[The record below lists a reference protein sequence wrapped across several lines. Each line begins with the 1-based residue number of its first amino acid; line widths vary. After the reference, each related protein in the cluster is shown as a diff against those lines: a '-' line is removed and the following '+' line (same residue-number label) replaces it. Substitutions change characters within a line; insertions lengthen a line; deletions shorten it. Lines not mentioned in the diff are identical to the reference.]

1 MKYKLSEIG
10 KIVGGGT
17 PSSKHEEYYTPN
29 GIPWLTPKDLSNYT
43 NMYISRGARDIT
55 EEGLK
60 KSSAKLLPAKSIL
73 VSSRAPI
80 GYVAIA
86 NNSITTNQGF
96 KSIVPNTEV
105 VIPEYLYFVMKKS
118 KAALEQVSSGSTF
131 KEVST
136 KVMANFEVDI
146 PSIEVQRKILTY
158 LMPISQK
165 IELNKRINDN
175 LVQQLSV
182 GFEKLYSDSR
192 HTKTFCLN
200 EILDSTLTGEWGKEK
215 ASNPFNHKSVIIRG
229 TDFDEISNGCVGSA
243 PTRYLKASSFD
254 KKFLKSNDVLVEISG
269 GSPTQSTGR
278 SILITN
284 KMLEHFDVRV
294 FGTNFTRTFRLNG
307 PEEAIIFKSYIDFL
321 YRKNVFFNY
330 ENGTTGIKNLDYKAV
345 LKMVLPDV
353 RQAPT
358 FKQYLMLYTKYYS
371 LVQQLGSESM
381 RLNDAKE
388 NLLNRY
394 F

>member
-17 PSSKHEEYYTPN
+17 PSSKHEEYFTSN

-43 NMYISRGARDIT
+43 GMYISRGARDIT

-86 NNSITTNQGF
+86 NNAISTNQGF
-96 KSIVPNTEV
+96 KSIVPNTDV

-118 KAALEQVSSGSTF
+118 KVALEQVSSGSTF

-136 KVMANFEVDI
+136 KVMTNFEVDI
-146 PSIEVQRKILTY
+146 PSIDVQRKILKY

-175 LVQQLSV
+175 LDELSTAV
-182 GFEKLYSDSR
+182 FENWIQNTSSDITCPLDCIAKYTNGLPMQKFRPRNNEKGLPVVKIRELNQGNTDGNSDQCSSNIDQSVKVNTGDIIFSWSGTLALDIWSGDTAGLNQ
-192 HTKTFCLN
+192 HLFKVTSSKYPDWFIFEWTKYYLKTFQNIAKSKATTMGHIKRSDLHNAIVKIPTQNEMTELN
-200 EILDSTLTGEWGKEK
+200 AILQPIFSQK
-215 ASNPFNHKSVIIRG
+215 VIIRQ
-229 TDFDEISNGCVGSA
+229 ENRVLIQ
-243 PTRYLKASSFD
+243 LK
-254 KKFLKSNDVLVEISG
+254 
-269 GSPTQSTGR
+269 
-278 SILITN
+278 
-284 KMLEHFDVRV
+284 
-294 FGTNFTRTFRLNG
+294 
-307 PEEAIIFKSYIDFL
+307 EELLFK
-321 YRKNVFFNY
+321 
-330 ENGTTGIKNLDYKAV
+330 
-345 LKMVLPDV
+345 
-353 RQAPT
+353 
-358 FKQYLMLYTKYYS
+358 
-371 LVQQLGSESM
+371 
-381 RLNDAKE
+381 
-388 NLLNRY
+388 Y

>member
-1 MKYKLSEIG
+1 
-10 KIVGGGT
+10 
-17 PSSKHEEYYTPN
+17 
-29 GIPWLTPKDLSNYT
+29 
-43 NMYISRGARDIT
+43 MYDNAFTSFFG
-55 EEGLK
+55 
-60 KSSAKLLPAKSIL
+60 
-73 VSSRAPI
+73 
-80 GYVAIA
+80 
-86 NNSITTNQGF
+86 
-96 KSIVPNTEV
+96 
-105 VIPEYLYFVMKKS
+105 
-118 KAALEQVSSGSTF
+118 
-131 KEVST
+131 
-136 KVMANFEVDI
+136 
-146 PSIEVQRKILTY
+146 
-158 LMPISQK
+158 
-165 IELNKRINDN
+165 RINDN

-243 PTRYLKASSFD
+243 PTRYLKSSSFD

-381 RLNDAKE
+381 RLNDAKK

>member
-17 PSSKHEEYYTPN
+17 PSSKNEEYYTPN

-55 EEGLK
+55 EKGLK

-86 NNSITTNQGF
+86 KNSISTNQGF
-96 KSIVPNTEV
+96 KSIVPNTDV

-146 PSIEVQRKILTY
+146 PSIEIQRKILTY

-175 LVQQLSV
+175 LVQQLSI
-182 GFEKLYSDSR
+182 GFEKLYNDSR
-192 HTKTFCLN
+192 HDKVFCLN
-200 EILDSTLTGEWGKEK
+200 EILDRTLTGEWGKEQ
-215 ASNPFNHKSVIIRG
+215 ASDPFIHKSIIIRG
-229 TDFDEISNGCVGSA
+229 TDFNKMSNGFVGNT
-243 PTRYLKASSFD
+243 PTRYLKASSFE
-254 KKFLKSNDVLVEISG
+254 KKYLKPNDVLVEISG

-307 PEEAIIFKSYIDFL
+307 PEEAIIFKSYIDL
-321 YRKNVFFNY
+321 
-330 ENGTTGIKNLDYKAV
+330 I
-345 LKMVLPDV
+345 
-353 RQAPT
+353 
-358 FKQYLMLYTKYYS
+358 
-371 LVQQLGSESM
+371 
-381 RLNDAKE
+381 
-388 NLLNRY
+388 
-394 F
+394 